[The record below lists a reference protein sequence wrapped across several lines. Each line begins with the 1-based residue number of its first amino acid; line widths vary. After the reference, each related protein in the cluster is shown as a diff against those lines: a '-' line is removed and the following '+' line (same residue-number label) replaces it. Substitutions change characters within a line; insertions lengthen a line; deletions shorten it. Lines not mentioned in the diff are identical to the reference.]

1 MSQNASAPGLLSR
14 LPQPPRKVVLLRA
27 SRIGD
32 FLCAAPA
39 LRMLRNALPAAEIS
53 MITLP
58 MLKDLV
64 ERSPYLD
71 RYIPF
76 PGYPGLAEQFFDA
89 RRAVLFF
96 KQMQDE
102 QFDLAIQMQGSGV
115 NSNPFMLMLGA
126 QATAGF
132 IRPGDTPGLLD
143 AALPFPEKEHEIRR
157 VLALTTFL
165 LSPPETGLKKE
176 EFGSTYQLAT
186 DTSSVYESKPNTSS
200 DLSPEAPAQGEELV
214 FPLRLQDLSEAE
226 MILKDVPCPLIALH
240 PSARD
245 LTRRWP
251 PERFAAAGNLLQQRY
266 GGTVLIIGDAEAQEP
281 GVAVEQNLRAPCLN
295 LIGQTSLVVLG
306 GIIKLLSVLLTNDT
320 GPAHIAYAL
329 RTPTV
334 TIFGGGSPQLNG
346 PLQPGPFRVLAHEVP
361 CRPCNYRTCPIGYTC
376 LEHITV
382 QQVVE
387 AAEAVMR

>member
-1 MSQNASAPGLLSR
+1 MNQHAFMPGLLAR
-14 LPQPPRKVVLLRA
+14 LPQSPRKVVLLRA

-39 LRMLRNALPAAEIS
+39 LRALRHALPAAEIC

-58 MLKDLV
+58 MLKDLA

-71 RYIPF
+71 RFIPF
-76 PGYPGLAEQFFDA
+76 PGYPGLAEQFFA
-89 RRAVLFF
+89 PHLAVQFF
-96 KQMQDE
+96 QALQAE

-143 AALPFPEKEHEIRR
+143 AALPFPEAQHEIRR
-157 VLALTTFL
+157 VLALTSFL
-165 LSPPETGLKKE
+165 G
-176 EFGSTYQLAT
+176 
-186 DTSSVYESKPNTSS
+186 
-200 DLSPEAPAQGEELV
+200 APAQGEELV
-214 FPLRLQDLSEAE
+214 FPLRPDDLMEAE
-226 MILKDVPCPLIALH
+226 MILKDLPRPLIGLH

-245 LTRRWP
+245 LTRRWA
-251 PERFAAAGNLLQQRY
+251 PERFAAAANLLQQRY
-266 GGTVLIIGDAEAQEP
+266 GGTVLIVGDSEGQDLGAR
-281 GVAVEQNLRAPCLN
+281 VEQKLEGPCLN
-295 LIGQTSLVVLG
+295 LIGRTSLVVLG
-306 GIIKLLSVLLTNDT
+306 GMIKLLSVLLTNDT

-334 TIFGGGSPQLNG
+334 IIFGGGSPQRNG
-346 PLQPGPFRVLAHEVP
+346 PLQPGPFRVLAYEVP
-361 CRPCNYRTCPIGYTC
+361 CRPCNYATCPIGYTC
-376 LEHITV
+376 LKHVTV

-387 AAEAVMR
+387 AAEEIMC

>member
-1 MSQNASAPGLLSR
+1 MKQNILAPGLLSR
-14 LPQPPRKVVLLRA
+14 LTRSPRKVVLLRA

-39 LRMLRNALPAAEIS
+39 LRALRHALPDTEIC

-58 MLKDLV
+58 MLKDLA

-76 PGYPGLAEQFFDA
+76 PGYPGLAEQFFEPHK
-89 RRAVLFF
+89 AVQFF
-96 KQMQDE
+96 QEMQAE

-132 IRPGDTPGLLD
+132 IRPDDTPGLLD
-143 AALPFPEKEHEIRR
+143 AALPFPEAEHEIRR

-165 LSPPETGLKKE
+165 G
-176 EFGSTYQLAT
+176 
-186 DTSSVYESKPNTSS
+186 
-200 DLSPEAPAQGEELV
+200 APAQGKQLL
-214 FPLRLQDLSEAE
+214 FPLRSEDIAKAE
-226 MILKDVPCPLIALH
+226 MLLKDVPRPLIGLH

-245 LTRRWP
+245 LTRRWT
-251 PERFAAAGNLLQQRY
+251 PERFAAAGNLLQHRY
-266 GGTVLIIGDAEAQEP
+266 GGTVLIVGDTEGQEL
-281 GVAVEQNLRAPCLN
+281 GARVEQKLEVPFLN

-329 RTPTV
+329 QTPTV
-334 TIFGGGSPQLNG
+334 VVFGGGSPQLNG
-346 PLQPGPFRVLAHEVP
+346 PLQPGPFRVQAHEVP
-361 CRPCNYRTCPIGYTC
+361 CRPCNYGTCPIGYTC
-376 LEHITV
+376 LEHITA
-382 QQVVE
+382 QQVVT
-387 AAEAVMR
+387 AAEEIIR

>member
-1 MSQNASAPGLLSR
+1 MSQNALAPGLLSR

-39 LRMLRNALPAAEIS
+39 LRALRHALPAAEIC

-58 MLKDLV
+58 MLQDLT

-89 RRAVLFF
+89 RRALQFF
-96 KQMQDE
+96 KEMQDE

-115 NSNPFMLMLGA
+115 NTNPFMLMLGA
-126 QATAGF
+126 RATAGF
-132 IRPGDTPGLLD
+132 IRPDDTPGLLD
-143 AALPFPEKEHEIRR
+143 AALPFPEMQHEIRR

-165 LSPPETGLKKE
+165 G
-176 EFGSTYQLAT
+176 
-186 DTSSVYESKPNTSS
+186 
-200 DLSPEAPAQGEELV
+200 APAQGEELV
-214 FPLRLQDLSEAE
+214 FPLRPQDLTEAE
-226 MILKDVPCPLIALH
+226 AILKHVPRPLIALH

-251 PERFAAAGNLLQQRY
+251 LARFAAAGNLLQQCH
-266 GGTVLIIGDAEAQEP
+266 GGTVLIIGDAEAQDP
-281 GVAVEQNLRAPCLN
+281 GAEVEQKLEVPCLN
-295 LIGQTSLVVLG
+295 LVGKTSLVVLG
-306 GIIKLLSVLLTNDT
+306 GILKLLSVLLTNDT

-346 PLQPGPFRVLAHEVP
+346 PLQPGPFRILAHEVP
-361 CRPCNYRTCPIGYTC
+361 CRPCDYRSCPIGYTC
-376 LEHITV
+376 LEHVTV
-382 QQVVE
+382 LQAVE
-387 AAEAVMR
+387 SAEEIMRQSVGNFVY